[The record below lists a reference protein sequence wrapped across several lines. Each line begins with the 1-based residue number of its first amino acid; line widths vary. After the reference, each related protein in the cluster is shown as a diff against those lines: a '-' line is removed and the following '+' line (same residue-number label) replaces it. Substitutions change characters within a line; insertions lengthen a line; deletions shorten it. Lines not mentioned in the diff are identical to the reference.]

1 MKKCISI
8 ILTGCLAAAIA
19 TTGFA
24 EETNG
29 KNANAGQTVETVQFA
44 APVDVQSCFIRP
56 ILDYDY
62 DREGWYWSNSAS
74 AKALAIAIGH
84 VGAMVGGNVELSITR
99 HGNNGSVH
107 EVDLVGNMQ
116 NGHFAVMNVAAM
128 AAGDADAD
136 AYSSAYASAWESA
149 WAHSSSSSFAQ
160 GWSYFSDYFLAGA
173 YGSSHAYSSSS
184 SSAYG
189 YAYADSDA
197 ESDAAAEAYAVSSD
211 SNATNVQVSVKGA
224 NIKEFEGS
232 LNMNGYSFT
241 YLRASA
247 IADVLA
253 EAYARTYARAYA
265 SAYVDASTSASS
277 SIQICSYIWWWN
289 WCYTLDRDY
298 DYDYAYDSAY
308 RYLRDS
314 DDLRALADAHAEAVA
329 AALATSQ
336 LSVNLGVQYKN
347 LPGTEDL
354 LTATGNTSAVLQCAS
369 YTDADAD
376 ALVEVQ

>member
-1 MKKCISI
+1 MKKKFGT
-8 ILTGCLAAAIA
+8 LLLVGGLATAMA
-19 TTGFA
+19 TTGLA
-24 EETNG
+24 ENKSKDSG
-29 KNANAGQTVETVQFA
+29 NTVETVQFT

-74 AKALAIAIGH
+74 ARALAIAMGD
-84 VGAMVGGNVELSITR
+84 VGAMVGGNVELTVTR
-99 HGNNGSVH
+99 HGNNGAVN

-149 WAHSSSSSFAQ
+149 WAHSSSSSSAQ

-184 SSAYG
+184 SDAYG

-197 ESDAAAEAYAVSSD
+197 DSDAAAEAYAVTSN

-224 NIKEFEGS
+224 NIKEFEGTLS
-232 LNMNGYSFT
+232 MKGYSFT
-241 YLRASA
+241 YLRAKA

-265 SAYVDASTSASS
+265 SAYVNASTSASS
-277 SIQICSYIWWWN
+277 SIQECYNIWWYG
-289 WCYTLDRDY
+289 WCYTLDSGY

-308 RYLRDS
+308 RYLMDS
-314 DDLRALADAHAEAVA
+314 DDLYAIADAHAEAVV

-376 ALVEVQ
+376 ALVRMQ